1 MINEIILETG
11 SVVFQLF
18 NYICRSEITQTM
30 QTENHLL
37 KKRVNLFD
45 GISIVAGAMIGSG
58 IFIVSAD
65 IARNVGSP
73 GWLMVVWLIS
83 GIITVIGA
91 LSYGELASMMPHV
104 GGQYVYLKEAYHPL
118 IGFLFG
124 WTTFLVIQC
133 GSIAAVAVAFA
144 KFSGVLIPWISDK
157 NILLHLGSLKI
168 NTTMVVAIASI
179 IFLTWL
185 NTRGIVTGKTV
196 VNIFTSTKVLA
207 LFGFILIGFLATKGL
222 NSWQINKEVFWEAG
236 RIGENNQLISL
247 SGFALVA
254 AVGTALVGSLFASD
268 AWYNVTYISGEV
280 INPKRNVPLSLIFGT
295 MIVSV
300 IYLFTNYVYIR
311 ILPLSGSP
319 DGSDV
324 LSKGIQFA
332 TDDRVATSAMS
343 VVFGDYAAIIMAV
356 FIMIS
361 TFGCN
366 HGLILAGPRVYYAMA
381 RDGLFF
387 RKVAEINKKGVP
399 GFAIAI
405 QGVWSV
411 LLCMSGTYS
420 NLLDYVIFA
429 VLIFFT
435 LTILAIFI
443 LRVKRPDIPRP
454 YKALGY
460 PVIPAVYIL
469 TTTFIMVVL
478 LIYKPNYTFPG
489 LIIVLMGIP
498 VFYLWRKF
506 SRNSVP
512 MTDDDSPIKT

>member
-1 MINEIILETG
+1 
-11 SVVFQLF
+11 
-18 NYICRSEITQTM
+18 M
-30 QTENHLL
+30 QAENHLL

-45 GISIVAGAMIGSG
+45 GIAIVAGAMIGSG

-65 IARNVGSP
+65 IARTVGSP
-73 GWLMVVWLIS
+73 GWLMVVWLIT
-83 GIITVIGA
+83 GVITIIGA
-91 LSYGELASMMPHV
+91 ISYGELASMMPHV

-144 KFSGVLIPWISDK
+144 KFSGVLFPWISDS
-157 NILLHLGSLKI
+157 NILMHAGPLKI
-168 NTTMVVAIASI
+168 TSTMVIAIAMIS
-179 IFLTWL
+179 FLTWL

-196 VNIFTSTKVLA
+196 QNIFTSTKVLA
-207 LFGFILIGFLATKGL
+207 LFGVILIGFFATKGI
-222 NSWQINKEVFWEAG
+222 NSFQINKEVFWHAA
-236 RIGENNQLISL
+236 RIGSDNQIIPLA
-247 SGFALVA
+247 GFALVA
-254 AVGTALVGSLFASD
+254 AIGTALVGSLFAAD

-280 INPKRNVPLSLIFGT
+280 INPKRNVPLSLFFGT
-295 MIVSV
+295 LLVSV
-300 IYLFTNYVYIR
+300 IYILVNFVYIR

-319 DGSDV
+319 AGTDV
-324 LSKGIQFA
+324 LSRGIQFA

-343 VVFGDYAAIIMAV
+343 VVFGNYAAVIMAI

-387 RKVAEINKKGVP
+387 RKVAKINKKGVP

-405 QGVWSV
+405 QGVWAV
-411 LLCMSGTYS
+411 LLCLSGTYS

-435 LTILAIFI
+435 LTILAIFV
-443 LRVKRPDIPRP
+443 LRRKRPDIPRP
-454 YKALGY
+454 YKAFGY
-460 PVIPAVYIL
+460 PVIPAIYIL
-469 TTTFIMVVL
+469 TTTFIMIIL
-478 LIYKPNYTFPG
+478 LIYKPDYTFPG
-489 LIIVLMGIP
+489 LIIVLLGVP
-498 VFYLWRKF
+498 VFYIWRRF
-506 SRNSVP
+506 SAGNMEAIARSEE
-512 MTDDDSPIKT
+512 

>member
-1 MINEIILETG
+1 
-11 SVVFQLF
+11 
-18 NYICRSEITQTM
+18 M
-30 QTENHLL
+30 QAENHFL

-65 IARNVGSP
+65 IARTVGSP
-73 GWLMVVWLIS
+73 GWLMIVWLIT

-144 KFSGVLIPWISDK
+144 KFSGVLFPWIAEK
-157 NILLHLGSLKI
+157 NILFQIGPLRISS
-168 NTTMVVAIASI
+168 TMVVAIAMIS
-179 IFLTWL
+179 FLTWL

-196 VNIFTSTKVLA
+196 QNIFTSTKVLA
-207 LFGFILIGFLATKGL
+207 LFGVILIGFFATKSISSFEL
-222 NSWQINKEVFWEAG
+222 NKEVFWRASQVG
-236 RIGENNQLISL
+236 SDNQVISL
-247 SGFALVA
+247 AGFALIA
-254 AVGTALVGSLFASD
+254 AIGTALVGSLFSAD

-280 INPKRNVPLSLIFGT
+280 INPKRNVPLSLFFGT
-295 MIVSV
+295 LIVSV
-300 IYLFTNYVYIR
+300 IYLLVNFIYIR

-319 DGSDV
+319 DGGDV
-324 LSKGIQFA
+324 LSRGIQYA
-332 TDDRVATSAMS
+332 TDDRVATSAMY
-343 VVFGDYAAIIMAV
+343 VVFGDVAAIIMAV

-381 RDGLFF
+381 KDGLFF
-387 RKVAEINKKGVP
+387 KKVGEINKFGVP
-399 GFAIAI
+399 GFALVI
-405 QGVWSV
+405 QGIWAV
-411 LLCMSGTYS
+411 LLCLSGTYS
-420 NLLDYVIFA
+420 NLLDYVIFS

-443 LRVKRPDIPRP
+443 LRVKKPDIPRP
-454 YKALGY
+454 YKAFGY
-460 PVIPAVYIL
+460 PVVPAIYVL
-469 TTTFIMVVL
+469 TTITIMVILLIFKTKYTLLGLLFVL
-478 LIYKPNYTFPG
+478 L
-489 LIIVLMGIP
+489 GIP
-498 VFYLWRKF
+498 VFFIWRMLNE
-506 SRNSVP
+506 SRAGTGSNNSG
-512 MTDDDSPIKT
+512 SE

>member
-1 MINEIILETG
+1 MP
-11 SVVFQLF
+11 
-18 NYICRSEITQTM
+18 
-30 QTENHLL
+30 TENHFL
-37 KKRVNLFD
+37 KKRVKLFD

-58 IFIVSAD
+58 IFITSAD
-65 IARNVGSP
+65 VARSVGSP
-73 GWLMVVWLIS
+73 GLLMVVWLIS

-91 LSYGELASMMPHV
+91 LCYGELASMMPSV
-104 GGQYVYLKEAYHPL
+104 GGQYVYLREAYHPL

-144 KFSGVLIPWISDK
+144 KFSGVLFPWISEK
-157 NILLHLGSLKI
+157 NILLNLGPLGI
-168 NTTMVVAIASI
+168 NTTMIVAIAMI
-179 IFLTWL
+179 AFLTWL

-196 VNIFTSTKVLA
+196 VNIFSSTKVIA
-207 LFGFILIGFLATKGL
+207 LFGFILIGIFATKGIT
-222 NSWQINKEVFWEAG
+222 SWQINREVFWEAG
-236 RIGENNQLISL
+236 RIGENSQIIPLA
-247 SGFALVA
+247 GFALVA
-254 AVGTALVGSLFASD
+254 AVGTALVGALFSSD

-280 INPKRNVPLSLIFGT
+280 INPKRTVPLSLILGT
-295 MIVSV
+295 LIVSV
-300 IYLFTNYVYIR
+300 IYMLTNWVYIR

-319 DGSDV
+319 DGADV
-324 LSKGIQFA
+324 LSRGIQFA

-356 FIMIS
+356 FVMVS

-387 RKVAEINKKGVP
+387 KKVGEINRKGVP
-399 GFAIAI
+399 GFAIGV
-405 QGVWSV
+405 QGVWAI
-411 LLCMSGTYS
+411 LLCLSGTYS

-443 LRVKRPDIPRP
+443 LRVRRPDIPRP
-454 YKALGY
+454 YKAFGY
-460 PVIPAVYIL
+460 PVIPMVYIL
-469 TTTFIMVVL
+469 TTTFIMIIL

-489 LIIVLMGIP
+489 LVIVLLGIP
-498 VFYLWRKF
+498 VYYIWKRF
-506 SRNSVP
+506 SNNSVP
-512 MTDDDSPIKT
+512 VYGDETPDET

>member
-1 MINEIILETG
+1 
-11 SVVFQLF
+11 
-18 NYICRSEITQTM
+18 M

-65 IARNVGSP
+65 IARSVGSP
-73 GWLMVVWLIS
+73 GWLMVVWLIT

-91 LSYGELASMMPHV
+91 ISYGELASMMPHV

-144 KFSGVLIPWISDK
+144 KFSGVLIPWISDR
-157 NILLHLGSLKI
+157 NILLAFGPLKI
-168 NTTMVVAIASI
+168 NSTMVVAIAMI
-179 IFLTWL
+179 TFLTWL

-207 LFGFILIGFLATKGL
+207 LFGFILIGFFATKGL
-222 NSWQINKEVFWEAG
+222 SSWQINREVFWEAG
-236 RIGENNQLISL
+236 RIGENNQLIPL
-247 SGFALVA
+247 SGFALIA

-295 MIVSV
+295 LIVSV

-319 DGSDV
+319 DGADV
-324 LSKGIQFA
+324 LARGIQYA

-356 FIMIS
+356 FVMVS

-387 RKVAEINKKGVP
+387 KKVGEINKKGVP

-405 QGVWSV
+405 QGVWAV
-411 LLCMSGTYS
+411 LLCLSGTYS
-420 NLLDYVIFA
+420 DLLDYVIFA
-429 VLIFFT
+429 VLIFFA
-435 LTILAIFI
+435 LTIFAIFI
-443 LRVKRPDIPRP
+443 LRVKKPDIPRP

-460 PVIPAVYIL
+460 PLIPAIYIL
-469 TTTFIMVVL
+469 TTSFIMVIL

-489 LIIVLMGIP
+489 LIIVILGIP
-498 VFYLWRKF
+498 VYYVWKRF
-506 SRNSVP
+506 SRNFIA
-512 MTDDDSPIKT
+512 MTGNEEKNET

>member
-1 MINEIILETG
+1 
-11 SVVFQLF
+11 
-18 NYICRSEITQTM
+18 
-30 QTENHLL
+30 
-37 KKRVNLFD
+37 
-45 GISIVAGAMIGSG
+45 
-58 IFIVSAD
+58 
-65 IARNVGSP
+65 
-73 GWLMVVWLIS
+73 MVVWLIS

-157 NILLHLGSLKI
+157 NILLYLGPLKI

-295 MIVSV
+295 LIVSV

-319 DGSDV
+319 DGPDV
-324 LSKGIQFA
+324 LTRGIQFA
-332 TDDRVATSAMS
+332 ADDRVATSAMS
-343 VVFGDYAAIIMAV
+343 VVFGDYAAIIMAI

-387 RKVAEINKKGVP
+387 KKVAEINKKGVP

-405 QGVWSV
+405 QGVWAV
-411 LLCMSGTYS
+411 LLCLSGTYS

-429 VLIFFT
+429 VLIFFS

-443 LRVKRPDIPRP
+443 LRVKKPDIPRP
-454 YKALGY
+454 YKAFGY
-460 PVIPAVYIL
+460 PVIPAIYIL
-469 TTTFIMVVL
+469 TTTFIMIIL

-489 LIIVLMGIP
+489 LIIVILGIP
-498 VFYLWRKF
+498 VFYLWKKF
-506 SRNSVP
+506 SRNSAP
-512 MTDDDSPIKT
+512 MPDEDTNDET